1 MAITKKKKKRWIVG
15 IVVVLVVAGV
25 ASYFSVAMN
34 AAPSYPMVETT
45 TLAKQDLQN
54 LVSVTG
60 NVESTTT
67 KKIYAKLNYP
77 VEELLVE
84 VGDRVAEGDI
94 LCRLDTE
101 SLESSIAK
109 SKATMNKSQAS
120 AYRQLTDAQK
130 ALQDAQELLE
140 KDLNTQL
147 LNAEAAVRAAEEALR
162 MAKDSKDKASINL
175 QNARDELKDVREQND
190 LTEINDARYRRAVNT
205 AEIDYESQKANM
217 ENKEIDLRDAKIKL
231 EATQESIR
239 QELEKYESNIAAAR
253 SSTDF
258 TSETLSLEELEKD
271 LADCEITAPVGG
283 VVTAVYV
290 TEGASPGG
298 LMFVIEDTDNLK
310 VLTRVMEYDIAD
322 VKLGNPVEIKSDATG
337 ETVYRGSLSVI
348 APTSVK
354 NAQGDSDTAAD
365 AEFEAEVSVSGKTDL
380 KIGMKTRMNIIYEQK
395 RNVFAV
401 PYDAITENENGE
413 QIVYVARTDETGT
426 AIATPV
432 VVTVGM
438 ETDFNTEITSSE
450 LTEGDVIITTIDG
463 STPGMPVTIL
473 PENADIAAATGPFGL
488 PSGMFIG

>member
-1 MAITKKKKKRWIVG
+1 MAIAKKKKMRWIVG
-15 IVVVLVVAGV
+15 IVVMLVVAGV
-25 ASYFSVAMN
+25 VVYFSVAMN
-34 AAPSYPMVETT
+34 AAPSYPMVETM

-67 KKIYAKLNYP
+67 KKIFSKLAYP

-84 VGDRVAEGDI
+84 VGDRVSEGDI
-94 LCRLDTE
+94 LCRLDTTD
-101 SLESSIAK
+101 LENAI
-109 SKATMNKSQAS
+109 TKSQATVYKSQTS
-120 AYRQLTDAQK
+120 ANRQLTDAQK

-162 MAKDSKDKASINL
+162 QAEVDKKKKSIAL
-175 QNARDELKDVREQND
+175 QNARDTLNADQEQGY
-190 LTEINDARYRRAVNT
+190 TEEDDARNRRAVDSAKMDLES
-205 AEIDYESQKANM
+205 AEVNI
-217 ENKEIDLRDAKIKL
+217 ENKELDLEDANIKL
-231 EATQESIR
+231 QAVQESIR
-239 QELEKYESNIAAAR
+239 QEMEKYESNIAAAR
-253 SSTDF
+253 NGTDF
-258 TSETLSLEELEKD
+258 TDQYLSIEELQSD
-271 LADCEITAPVGG
+271 LADCEIAAPVGG

-290 TEGASPGG
+290 TEGATPSG
-298 LMFVIEDTDNLK
+298 LMFVIEDTDSLK
-310 VLTRVMEYDIAD
+310 VLTRVMEYDIAN

-365 AEFEAEVSVSGKTDL
+365 TEFEAEVSVSGKTQL

-395 RNVFAV
+395 KNVFAV

-413 QIVYVARTDETGT
+413 QIVYVARTDETG
-426 AIATPV
+426 AMVATPI

-438 ETDFNTEITSSE
+438 ETDFDTEIKSSE
-450 LTEGDVIITTIDG
+450 LAEGDVIITTIDG
-463 STPGMPVTIL
+463 LTPGMLVTIK
-473 PENADIAAATGPFGL
+473 PENADTAAATGPFGL